1 MEDSV
6 KYVLDM
12 IREKHQALIQSI
24 GYLAN
29 SLVSN
34 NEAEKTSRL
43 DLSIAATKNLKGMLT
58 NNNMPLWLV
67 PFEKIL
73 NNHKHS
79 PSVATA
85 TAINNFL
92 LTNMQGIKGYKWAF
106 NTEKSNSFDFDSIFE
121 KHKAESNLPVL
132 FDDIIEKLQ
141 EIYDTNEVDSVKMMR
156 GLEKVIA
163 TIKKSKDG
171 SYFSLNS
178 GWQFMLDF
186 LKNYMWQELGNIAF
200 FGPMFKALEQ
210 TLNNTNEEMFK
221 VHTAVKEEMERTVG
235 AEIKALENKSEF
247 DFLTYDRN
255 AAKMPTLQTLKAI
268 ELKA

>member
-24 GYLAN
+24 AYLAN

-43 DLSIAATKNLKGMLT
+43 DISIAATKNLQGMLT
-58 NNNMPLWLV
+58 QSNMPQWLV
-67 PFEKIL
+67 SFRQIL
-73 NNHKHS
+73 EGHKQR
-79 PSVATA
+79 PSAQTV
-85 TAINNFL
+85 NNFL
-92 LTNMQGIKGYKWAF
+92 MTNMQEIKGHIWEF
-106 NTEKSNSFDFDSIFE
+106 DINESNSFDFDSIFE
-121 KHKAESNLPVL
+121 KHKLESNLPDL
-132 FDDIIEKLQ
+132 FDDIIKKLQ
-141 EIYDTNEVDSVKMMR
+141 EIYDTGEVDSVKMMN

-186 LKNYMWQELGNIAF
+186 LKNYMWQELGNLSF

-210 TLNNTNEEMFK
+210 TLNKTNEEMFK
-221 VHTAVKEEMERTVG
+221 VHMAVKEEMERTVG

-255 AAKMPTLQTLKAI
+255 AAKMPALQTVKSL